1 MAIQS
6 KLISI
11 EEYLEMAEKGVL
23 TEDDRVELIRGVI
36 REKMTQ
42 NRPHIACVM
51 RLQRLF
57 HEQLGRSAAISVQ
70 NAVRIPLNSVPEPDV
85 ALLNWRDDFYAGKYP
100 SAEDVL
106 LLIEVSDSTLD
117 DDRNV
122 KVPLYAEGGVPEY
135 WIVNLQEAVVEVYS
149 DLAQGRYR
157 SVRRAGRGETL
168 DLPQGLDG
176 SLTVDDILG

>member
-1 MAIQS
+1 MAVGS

-11 EEYLEMAEKGVL
+11 EEYLDMAEKGTL

-36 REKMTQ
+36 RQKMTQ

-70 NAVRIPLNSVPEPDV
+70 SAVRIPPNSVPEPDV

-100 SAEDVL
+100 AAEDVL

-122 KVPLYAEGGVPEY
+122 KMPLYAQGGVPEY
-135 WIVNLQEAVVEVYS
+135 WIVNIQEAVVEVHS
-149 DLAQGRYR
+149 GLSQGTYQN
-157 SVRRAGRGETL
+157 VRRVGRGETL
-168 DLPQGLDG
+168 DLPQGLLG
-176 SLTVDDILG
+176 SVAVDDILG